1 MQRVQEAHY
10 LHSLSDLAVENS
22 EPESA
27 LHSAPGGGMLT
38 IADASYRIWGSWL
51 SAVMS

>member
-38 IADASYRIWGSWL
+38 IADAPATGSGGHGCQR
-51 SAVMS
+51 